1 MKYKLVI
8 PKSVHK
14 QIEKLNP
21 TVRNKIINAILA
33 LENGPFPKGKKIK
46 HLKGLEDE
54 FVRLRVGDYRVLY
67 EVVGENISILGVV
80 HRKDLD
86 RWVKKR

>member
-1 MKYKLVI
+1 M
-8 PKSVHK
+8 
-14 QIEKLNP
+14 
-21 TVRNKIINAILA
+21 A
-33 LENGPFPKGKKIK
+33 LEDDPFPKGKKFE

-67 EVVGENISILGVV
+67 EVVGENISILAVV